1 MRLRARSTLVLL
13 LAALISAMVIVTV
26 AACGT
31 SGGGGHA
38 LDGTSW
44 RLTGWTLD
52 SLAPAD
58 FTITAAFA
66 GGRIS
71 GTSAVNTY
79 DGSYTT
85 TSSGGFSVGQ
95 LAATEMAGP
104 KPAMRAEG
112 AYLKLLAQ
120 ASSYKLA
127 GGALT
132 LLDANGNDSL
142 IFRRATL

>member
-13 LAALISAMVIVTV
+13 LAALISAMAIVTV

-44 RLTGWTLD
+44 RLTGCTLD

-71 GTSAVNTY
+71 GT
-79 DGSYTT
+79 
-85 TSSGGFSVGQ
+85 
-95 LAATEMAGP
+95 
-104 KPAMRAEG
+104 
-112 AYLKLLAQ
+112 
-120 ASSYKLA
+120 
-127 GGALT
+127 
-132 LLDANGNDSL
+132 
-142 IFRRATL
+142 